1 MVKNKKDT
9 EKAKGVQYMMFENV
23 GAFCVE
29 TEKRFNHSNLTN
41 EVAEKLLKNTP
52 SYADRIITVEEWE
65 RLGRPNFSQ
74 YQTILAN
81 GGELPEIEI
90 EEVEEI
96 EEEFNENEN
105 DENDG
110 KNGD

>member
-1 MVKNKKDT
+1 MAKNKKDT

-23 GAFCVE
+23 GAFCIE

-81 GGELPEIEI
+81 GGELPKF
-90 EEVEEI
+90 EEVDETI
-96 EEEFNENEN
+96 NENEN

>member
-1 MVKNKKDT
+1 MAKNKKDA
-9 EKAKGVQYMMFENV
+9 EKAKDVQYMMFENV

-29 TEKRFNHSNLTN
+29 TEKRFNSKNITD
-41 EVAEKLLKNTP
+41 EVAVKLLKNTP
-52 SYADRIITVEEWE
+52 SYVDRILEIEEWE

-81 GGELPEIEI
+81 GGELPKF
-90 EEVEEI
+90 EEVDEI
-96 EEEFNENEN
+96 INENEN